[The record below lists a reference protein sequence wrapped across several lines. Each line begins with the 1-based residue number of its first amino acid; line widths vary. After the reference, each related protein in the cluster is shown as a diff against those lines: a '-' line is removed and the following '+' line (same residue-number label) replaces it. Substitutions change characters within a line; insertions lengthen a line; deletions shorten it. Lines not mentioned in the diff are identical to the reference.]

1 MKVRHAILGVLMDES
16 RSGYEI
22 KQYFEN
28 RLSYFYDPSY
38 GTIYP
43 TLKILEQDGLL
54 TKTVVTQDGKPNKNI
69 YSITEIGR
77 AEFLDCL
84 IGPYEPDTIRSD
96 TLMRLFFGRYVD
108 TNTIIGWL
116 SEAREAAHKNM
127 EELKQIREQFGHRMP
142 IPQQFSVEYG
152 ISSNRNKYELAE
164 MFITKLKEQELLS
177 HERNP
182 N

>member
-69 YSITEIGR
+69 YSITESGR
-77 AEFLDCL
+77 AEFLECL
-84 IGPYEPDTIRSD
+84 VGPYEPDTVRSD
-96 TLMRLFFGRYVD
+96 TLMRLFFGKYVD
-108 TNTIIGWL
+108 KSTIIGWL
-116 SEAREAAHKNM
+116 SEAREAARKNIT
-127 EELKQIREQFGHRMP
+127 ELEQLKEQFGSRMP
-142 IPQQFSVEYG
+142 LPQQFSLEYG
-152 ISSNRNKYELAE
+152 IRSNYNKLELTE
-164 MFITKLKEQELLS
+164 VFIAKLQEQEPTA
-177 HERNP
+177 HEHDP
-182 N
+182 D